1 MIKPTV
7 ARCGPHASI
16 TLVMSLMTDLRVRHL
31 PVLDH
36 GRLIALVSIGDVV
49 ECRLAEMK
57 DETELLREYIAT
69 A

>member
-16 TLVMSLMTDLRVRHL
+16 TLVMSLIDLRVRHL

-36 GRLIALVSIGDVV
+36 GRSIALVSIGDVLI
-49 ECRLAEMK
+49 CRLA
-57 DETELLREYIAT
+57 
-69 A
+69 